1 MWSPPNDLPVEQE
14 DVQKKAEVISKMI
27 SPDEESSDEEPAIA
41 NDASVQ
47 PIKTDPDAP
56 KVPFWVGRF

>member
-1 MWSPPNDLPVEQE
+1 
-14 DVQKKAEVISKMI
+14 MI